1 LNSNSFSQ
9 SIPRRAPSA
18 LRLLALCLL
27 LLTVT
32 VTVWLLSGSNI
43 FTSPNQTL
51 TDLDAS
57 LSASSKQLLNK
68 WNNLLKHNDSTAPE
82 NLTTP
87 TAFYR
92 VDDLVAKAN
101 LQEIMPAIDALNK
114 QAEQGRNDPSYHNR
128 LGILYAQIGDFAS
141 AIKHLNQAVVLCREQ
156 LWSLAAKAKQT
167 NNLNLNVQ
175 KTSKE
180 PIVFRTDRSAIY
192 IQLDCAHSNLA
203 RIYDKLGDHKQVIA
217 ELDELNKDIVFAG
230 DSPKLITVTKK
241 GSEKSAAI
249 HSSLKN
255 KRLTATEVAILARAE
270 ALRQVGRLPEAVQ
283 EYLKLINLNH
293 NLAVAH
299 QRLGLAA
306 VTDNNLWL
314 AINELQIAAK
324 LDKGDPDTQNDLGL
338 IYQQIGDY
346 KSAKQ
351 AFADAHKIAPK
362 HLAASVN
369 LANCL
374 VDGGEVKSGIA
385 IMRQATVDHPNS
397 PLAHNNLA
405 SLIART
411 NKQTE
416 AAKEFAKAI
425 NLDPTLASAHYGLGI
440 ALLKLK
446 SYTAA
451 AKEFQTTIILN
462 PGILD
467 LQNKI
472 DLANR
477 CNLRTLAYTQHSFN

>member
-1 LNSNSFSQ
+1 LLNSNSFSQ

-51 TDLDAS
+51 ADLDAS

-68 WNNLLKHNDSTAPE
+68 WNSLLRHNDSTAPE
-82 NLTTP
+82 NLATP

-92 VDDLVAKAN
+92 VDDLVAMAN

-114 QAEQGRNDPSYHNR
+114 QAEQGRNDP
-128 LGILYAQIGDFAS
+128 
-141 AIKHLNQAVVLCREQ
+141 
-156 LWSLAAKAKQT
+156 
-167 NNLNLNVQ
+167 
-175 KTSKE
+175 
-180 PIVFRTDRSAIY
+180 
-192 IQLDCAHSNLA
+192 LDCAHSNLA
-203 RIYDKLGDHKQVIA
+203 RIYEKLGEHKQVIA

-241 GSEKSAAI
+241 SSEKSAAI
-249 HSSLKN
+249 HSSPKN
-255 KRLTATEVAILARAE
+255 KRITATEVAILARAE
-270 ALRQVGRLPEAVQ
+270 ALRQVGRLTEAVQ
-283 EYLKLINLNH
+283 EYLKLINLNP

-314 AINELQIAAK
+314 AINELQTAAQ

-338 IYQQIGDY
+338 VYQQIGDY

-351 AFADAHKIAPK
+351 SFSNAHKIDPK
-362 HLAASVN
+362 HLSAAVN
-369 LANCL
+369 LANSITNSG
-374 VDGGEVKSGIA
+374 DYKSGIA
-385 IMRQATVDHPNS
+385 IMRKATLDHPNS
-397 PLAHNNLA
+397 PIAHNNLA

-411 NKQTE
+411 NNQTQ

-451 AKEFQTTIILN
+451 AKEFQTALTLN